1 MRLVTIIGENLDFTN
16 SFLKFDAH
24 GSALRAALPKGDL
37 GMIELLIEKG
47 AKLEVKMNAGV
58 YGSKLHD
65 AAIKG
70 RKKSLEILLD
80 AGAIATLAL
89 KYGGY
94 YKNLETAVEGVGTY
108 KISYINRES

>member
-1 MRLVTIIGENLDFTN
+1 
-16 SFLKFDAH
+16 
-24 GSALRAALPKGDL
+24 
-37 GMIELLIEKG
+37 MIELLIEKG

-58 YGSKLHD
+58 YSSKLND

-70 RKKSLEILLD
+70 RKKGLEILLD

-94 YKNLETAVEGVGTY
+94 YKNLETAVAGVETY